1 MLNIDLRSP
10 KVFTPAILFAVLNSG
25 LLPIVS
31 KNSSHFSTGLLFNAL
46 IFTVIYYVVISFFT
60 NIKGMT
66 SADIIVPLVLF
77 ILLTPG
83 VLLTIPPGAKG
94 LFMSGQT
101 TGNAVLVHS
110 VVYAIVYA
118 ILRGKFAKYY

>member
-25 LLPIVS
+25 ILPILSRSVT
-31 KNSSHFSTGLLFNAL
+31 KFGTALLFNAL
-46 IFTVIYYVVISFFT
+46 IFTVIYYITITLFT

-66 SADIIVPLVLF
+66 PADIIVPLVLF
-77 ILLTPG
+77 MILTPG
-83 VLLTIPPGAKG
+83 VLLTIPPGSGG

-101 TGNAVLVHS
+101 SGSAVVVHS

-118 ILRGKFAKYY
+118 ILRSKFAKYY

>member
-31 KNSSHFSTGLLFNAL
+31 KNSTHFSTGLLFNAL
-46 IFTVIYYVVISFFT
+46 LFTVIYYVVISFFT

-77 ILLTPG
+77 IVLTPG
-83 VLLTIPPGAKG
+83 VLLTIPPASKG

-101 TGNAVLVHS
+101 TGNAVIVHS

>member
-1 MLNIDLRSP
+1 MMNIDLRSP
-10 KVFTPAILFAVLNSG
+10 KVFTPAILFALLSSG
-25 LLPIVS
+25 MVPLVAKS
-31 KNSSHFSTGLLFNAL
+31 QTHFGTGLLFNAL
-46 IFTVIYYVVISFFT
+46 LFTVIYYIAITLFT

-66 SADIIVPLVLF
+66 PADIIVPLVLF
-77 ILLTPG
+77 VLLSPG
-83 VLLTIPPGAKG
+83 VLLTIPPASRG

-101 TGNAVLVHS
+101 SGTAVAVHS